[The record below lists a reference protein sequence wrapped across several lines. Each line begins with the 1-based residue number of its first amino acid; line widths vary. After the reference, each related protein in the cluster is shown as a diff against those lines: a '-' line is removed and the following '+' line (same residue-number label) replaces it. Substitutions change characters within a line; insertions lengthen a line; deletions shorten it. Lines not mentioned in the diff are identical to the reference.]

1 VDEIIEVLSD
11 YQDTNPLAIEA
22 ASKEEIVSEAT
33 STQPEAIGSV
43 LCVPSRSSLDE
54 AASAMLAQI
63 LEKRA
68 INAVALPI
76 ETSRTTKTLLVD
88 VPDAQLV
95 CLSYFGSMAKPA
107 HVRYQIRRF
116 KRALPRAHF
125 LACFWMLG
133 GDSEKAEDWKIAVG
147 ADFVATS
154 LDQAALI
161 CAREIH
167 DTSSTSRPLKNV
179 A

>member
-1 VDEIIEVLSD
+1 
-11 YQDTNPLAIEA
+11 
-22 ASKEEIVSEAT
+22 
-33 STQPEAIGSV
+33 
-43 LCVPSRSSLDE
+43 
-54 AASAMLAQI
+54 MLAQI

-68 INAVALPI
+68 IKAVVQPI
-76 ETSRTTKTLLVD
+76 ETPRSAKTLLGD

-95 CLSYFGSMAKPA
+95 CLSYFGSTAKPA

-116 KRALPRAHF
+116 KRALPQARF

-133 GDSEKAEDWKIAVG
+133 GDSAKVEDWKVAVG

-161 CAREIH
+161 CAREMR
-167 DTSSTSRPLKNV
+167 DTSGGSIPILRKVGT